1 MKIAIIG
8 AGNIGSVL
16 AVKLIAAGHT
26 VLVGAQFPLSASAA
40 QLATQIGEDRFTG
53 IESAVQ
59 QAAVI
64 IIAVPLQAVP
74 DVSKLLGDTTGKVII
89 ETTNA
94 FGKPLPGYTD
104 GTAAIKDITGNKDVV
119 KCFNT
124 IGAEDLAN
132 PQFGVLKADAFVA
145 GDSSA
150 AKKSAVKLALDLGFE
165 HCYDLGGDAAIAL
178 LENLAATWGALAYK
192 AGLGRRVA
200 FKILSE

>member
-1 MKIAIIG
+1 MKIAIVG

-26 VLVGAQFPLSASAA
+26 ILVGAQLPLSASAER
-40 QLATQIGEDRFTG
+40 LATQIGEDRFSS

-59 QAAVI
+59 QAEVI

-74 DVSKLLGDTTGKVII
+74 GVAKLLGNAAGKVII

-94 FGKPLPGYTD
+94 FGKPLAGYSD
-104 GTAAIKDITGNKDVV
+104 GTAAVKHIAGNTDVV

-132 PQFGVLKADAFVA
+132 PQFGSLKADAFVA
-145 GDSSA
+145 GDSNA
-150 AKKSAVKLALDLGFE
+150 AKKVAIQLALAMGFE
-165 HCYDLGGDAAIAL
+165 HCYDVGGDSALAL
-178 LENLAATWGALAYK
+178 LENLAQLWGALAYK
-192 AGLGRRVA
+192 TGLGRRLA
-200 FKILSE
+200 FKILAE